1 MHYSTM
7 CQIKSNQTN
16 SMLKEVIHGHD
27 NRFRALCGDVCGC
40 ACVCVCVCVC
50 ACVRACVCSN
60 GVIYSYFSMLYLSLL
75 AQHEI
80 NCS

>member
-27 NRFRALCGDVCGC
+27 NRFRALYGDVCVC

-50 ACVRACVCSN
+50 ACVRACAAMVLFIPISQCC
-60 GVIYSYFSMLYLSLL
+60 I
-75 AQHEI
+75 
-80 NCS
+80 CPC

>member
-27 NRFRALCGDVCGC
+27 NRFRALYGDVCVC

-50 ACVRACVCSN
+50 VRACVRVQQWC
-60 GVIYSYFSMLYLSLL
+60 YLFLFLNVVFVL
-75 AQHEI
+75 A
-80 NCS
+80 STT